1 MIDWERVATLRNEI
15 GASDFDEVAYLF
27 LDEAEEVIA
36 RLGEGKLK
44 APLVDEIHALKGS
57 ALNLGFAELAAML
70 QDKERRVARGEP
82 ISTERIITCY
92 NASRAEFVEGLPRLN
107 PAA

>member
-1 MIDWERVATLRNEI
+1 MIDWERVATLRSEI

-27 LDEAEEVIA
+27 LDEAEEVIE
-36 RLGEGKLK
+36 RLGGGRLK

-57 ALNLGFAELAAML
+57 ALNLGFSELAVML

-82 ISTERIITCY
+82 ISTDRIVVCY
-92 NASRAEFVEGLPRLN
+92 KASRAAFVEGLARLTS
-107 PAA
+107 AA

>member
-27 LDEAEEVIA
+27 LDEAEEVIE
-36 RLGEGKLK
+36 RLRSGSLK

-57 ALNLGFAELAAML
+57 ALNLGFSELASML
-70 QDKERRVARGEP
+70 QDKERRVARGES
-82 ISTERIITCY
+82 ISTDRIVTCY
-92 NASRAEFVEGLPRLN
+92 KASRITFVEGVTRLN
-107 PAA
+107 SAA